1 MIERICPKCNVIMNS
16 ERCVNPKCG
25 HITEMSST
33 IYWCMECN
41 VPIYEKNCPICGKE
55 AEYVATD
62 VRPVFP
68 EENMLISILVKDDPF
83 YFQKDSVWYGSNS
96 YIVNGKRI
104 KFSVAKANKKSIED
118 VLRIKELYESNKE
131 RITYEF
137 FDEYKERFITVFNS
151 SSLNLEVNSLF
162 HALSFLIFS
171 GSRFFMTLSV
181 YHKIEIGQREI
192 YKNEV
197 EPLAKSFALSA
208 NEMFDKIANLYKSG
222 ELTKQINKVKERVKS
237 VLVPDSPV
245 SGIDMHDGLYGAK
258 LYDSARRK
266 LVPVFG
272 SPSGRHISFKKNDKI
287 MIVAPASLE
296 GRKSI
301 YAVIPNS
308 KRSGGFIPEKSYVFV
323 DALQPAKAGDL
334 ALCLDADFAALGSDD
349 VLDANIAVVHSDSK
363 GKLYGAVV
371 DPQEKIF
378 AKTMHKV
385 VLILT
390 E

>member
-1 MIERICPKCNVIMNS
+1 MAQEEIIFPNNIRTIRLKTGLSLSAVSKIEKGVRRLNQKQLLNICN
-16 ERCVNPKCG
+16 
-25 HITEMSST
+25 
-33 IYWCMECN
+33 
-41 VPIYEKNCPICGKE
+41 
-55 AEYVATD
+55 
-62 VRPVFP
+62 
-68 EENMLISILVKDDPF
+68 ILGCKLSDIF
-83 YFQKDSVWYGSNS
+83 
-96 YIVNGKRI
+96 
-104 KFSVAKANKKSIED
+104 
-118 VLRIKELYESNKE
+118 IKESDAVADKWQNEIKRRLSDNEHGGLK
-131 RITYEF
+131 
-137 FDEYKERFITVFNS
+137 VFG
-151 SSLNLEVNSLF
+151 
-162 HALSFLIFS
+162 S
-171 GSRFFMTLSV
+171 GLRKIRQLQGKTIAQAARDAGMTLSV

-197 EPLAKSFALSA
+197 EPLAKSFAMSA
-208 NEMFDKIANLYKSG
+208 DGMFDKIANLYKSG

-237 VLVPDSPV
+237 VLVPDNPV

-272 SPSGRHISFKKNDKI
+272 NPAGKTISFKKNDKV

-323 DALQPAKAGDL
+323 DAMQPAKSGDL
-334 ALCLDADFAALGSDD
+334 ALCMDADFSSLSPDD
-349 VLDANIAVVHSDSK
+349 AVSANIAVVHTDSK
-363 GKLYGAVV
+363 GKMYGTLVE
-371 DPQEKIF
+371 PQEKIY
-378 AKTMHKV
+378 AKTMHRV